1 VRCFRGEQV
10 PSHKAETQTRK
21 VVSVRDMTAGMPTP
35 VYEYLTDTYGS
46 VEVIST
52 VDECPE
58 ALRQILLDDPTL
70 KYGGVH
76 FTEDGDQLHHI
87 TSYPTFM
94 RGDGQ
99 AVVVLPS
106 VVSLLM
112 VAHTIRPEEN

>member
-1 VRCFRGEQV
+1 M
-10 PSHKAETQTRK
+10 PSHKAETQRRK
-21 VVSVRDMTAGMPTP
+21 VVGVRDMTAEMPTP